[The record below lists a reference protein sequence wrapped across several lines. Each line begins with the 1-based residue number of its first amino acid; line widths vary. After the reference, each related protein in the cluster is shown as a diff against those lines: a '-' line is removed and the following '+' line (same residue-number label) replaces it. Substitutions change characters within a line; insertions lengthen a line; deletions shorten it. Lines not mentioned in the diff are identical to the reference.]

1 MIEEFDRL
9 TNRESPKVK
18 ALFWLLYLP
27 LLVVVAAFAAA
38 NRHDMEINLDPLLF
52 GLTAPV
58 FAIVLSSILLG
69 LIVGG
74 LSAWFSGRQSRR
86 NARKLRRHNA
96 LLETEIA
103 ALREKVDA
111 QQLPVPGVQDSV
123 LPAPTTQ
130 QPRSLAT
137 SSHELA
143 S

>member
-38 NRHDMEINLDPLLF
+38 NRHDMEINLDPLPF

-123 LPAPTTQ
+123 IPAPATQ